1 MRGLRYAV
9 RIALVIILALP
20 GVAFAQG
27 LVVTPGRGIGPW
39 TLDRKLTDYIWISGD
54 VNLLNG
60 THLPLADVRLSG
72 TDPEFSRQLVEK
84 SWQEPNEWLVEP
96 HRIFVVYPPT
106 SNTIWA
112 FGTTDPAAQTIEHV
126 GVGSTQ
132 DHVTGAY
139 QAPQFTQELPQ
150 QSRTLIYDT
159 RGVAF
164 EFDFAP
170 STGQYATGVGRVWVF
185 RPGQA
190 RAIWRLP

>member
-27 LVVTPGRGIGPW
+27 LIVTPGRGIGPW
-39 TLDRKLTDYIWISGD
+39 TLDRTVADYVWISGD

-60 THLPLADVRLSG
+60 TNVPLGDVRLSG
-72 TDPEFSRQLVEK
+72 TDPEFSRQLVEE
-84 SWQEPNEWLVEP
+84 SWQEPNDLFAEA

-132 DHVTGAY
+132 DQVTAAY
-139 QAPQFTQELPQ
+139 QAPQFTQQLPQ
-150 QSRTLIYDT
+150 QSRTLIYDA

-164 EFDFAP
+164 EFGYAP